1 MPLPRPV
8 RLAVAVASATGLA
21 GVVGTV
27 VLARH
32 EGLGSV
38 PLVVAFAAVL
48 GLSWAFP
55 LLVLRQEEIEAYQPD
70 EAFFMA
76 MALVL
81 PPTGVVAAFA
91 AGSLASQGLRR
102 RPLVRIVFNSGQV
115 LAATAAALVT
125 DRLLQ
130 AAGVPE
136 AVAVCAGAVVFLS
149 ATGVAVYA
157 VIALTE
163 GRSFLSALLD
173 GWGTRLLVGGAGISL
188 GLLAGEGGKDRPAEL
203 VFALLPLA
211 VLQTVLRGWVR
222 ARQDRQRMDGMLQ
235 AALDAH
241 ASVDPPSVRAAV
253 ERAAADLLRCRR

>member
-1 MPLPRPV
+1 M
-8 RLAVAVASATGLA
+8 T
-21 GVVGTV
+21 TV

-55 LLVLRQEEIEAYQPD
+55 LLVLRQEETEAYQPD
-70 EAFFMA
+70 EAFFVA

-102 RPLVRIVFNSGQV
+102 RPLVRIAFNSGQV
-115 LAATAAALVT
+115 LAATAAALAT

-136 AVAVCAGAVVFLS
+136 SVAVCAGAAVFLS
-149 ATGVAVYA
+149 ATGVAVSA

-163 GRSFLSALLD
+163 GRPFGVVLLD

-188 GLLAGEGGKDRPAEL
+188 GLLADGVPRTKPIRSIGRSSAMNLRQHSFTAE
-203 VFALLPLA
+203 
-211 VLQTVLRGWVR
+211 
-222 ARQDRQRMDGMLQ
+222 
-235 AALDAH
+235 
-241 ASVDPPSVRAAV
+241 
-253 ERAAADLLRCRR
+253 

>member
-1 MPLPRPV
+1 TGLAGPLG
-8 RLAVAVASATGLA
+8 AVASAG
-21 GVVGTV
+21 
-27 VLARH
+27 H
-32 EGLGSV
+32 EGLGSLL
-38 PLVVAFAAVL
+38 LVGAFTAVL

-55 LLVLRQEEIEAYQPD
+55 LLVLRQEETEAYQPD
-70 EAFFMA
+70 EAFFVA

-102 RPLVRIVFNSGQV
+102 RPLVRIAFNSGQV
-115 LAATAAALVT
+115 LAATAAALAT

-149 ATGVAVYA
+149 ATGVAFSA

-163 GRSFLSALLD
+163 GRSFLSARLH

-188 GLLAGEGGKDRPAEL
+188 GLLAG
-203 VFALLPLA
+203 
-211 VLQTVLRGWVR
+211 
-222 ARQDRQRMDGMLQ
+222 
-235 AALDAH
+235 
-241 ASVDPPSVRAAV
+241 
-253 ERAAADLLRCRR
+253 